1 MSCSRVGGAPIR
13 GGGACCPHLFSPGP
27 STWFWV
33 SHRPALPPF
42 LYALCVHRLC
52 LRLNLSSLCLALFQ
66 SSRISLACLSPFLS
80 VSFCLCDS
88 FHQLLQFS
96 PLSCISIPLS
106 PPYHLPTLSSL
117 PLSLCPLTNLPSPL
131 PAATAPL
138 LSRPFSLRIFCS
150 PPFHPHCL
158 SQIPLFPCGAGS
170 SQ

>member
-66 SSRISLACLSPFLS
+66 SSRISLACLSPVLS
-80 VSFCLCDS
+80 VSFCLCDF

-117 PLSLCPLTNLPSPL
+117 PLLPYESPLPSPCRHCSTPFPSLLTPHLLFSSL
-131 PAATAPL
+131 PPPL
-138 LSRPFSLRIFCS
+138 PLPNPTFSMRSR
-150 PPFHPHCL
+150 
-158 SQIPLFPCGAGS
+158 
-170 SQ
+170 

>member
-1 MSCSRVGGAPIR
+1 MSCSRVGGVPIR

-42 LYALCVHRLC
+42 LYALCVHRLSISVSIS
-52 LRLNLSSLCLALFQ
+52 LRCLALFQ
-66 SSRISLACLSPFLS
+66 SSRISLVCLSPFLS

-106 PPYHLPTLSSL
+106 PPCHLPTLFSLPLLPYDSPLPSPSLHCSTPFPSLLTLHLLFSSL
-117 PLSLCPLTNLPSPL
+117 PPPL
-131 PAATAPL
+131 PLPNPTFSMR
-138 LSRPFSLRIFCS
+138 SR
-150 PPFHPHCL
+150 
-158 SQIPLFPCGAGS
+158 
-170 SQ
+170 